1 MEEEVDW
8 TTLKPHIFATIMDH
22 FSSGVPTVSE
32 DAVPGL
38 SVYNVT
44 HCLCTVAVAADIN
57 GEDEDET
64 VVMIKELLDTRIRSE
79 PVDTHWDMTLPTC
92 TWVVTHGQTNMGQV
106 CHTVGTWLLTQE
118 MVLPKQS
125 NQGLL
130 ITVIIVICIQLTS
143 YSLFLGLQYR
153 KMEGILFIR

>member
-92 TWVVTHGQTNMGQV
+92 TWVVTRSNKHGTGLSHCRHMAFNTGNGITQTIKS
-106 CHTVGTWLLTQE
+106 GTTDN
-118 MVLPKQS
+118 S
-125 NQGLL
+125 NHCD
-130 ITVIIVICIQLTS
+130 ICIQLTS